1 MNDIAHTLYTVVQYV
16 LGFGPTVLLPLVLF
30 FLALFFKVKPAK
42 ALRSSLIVGIGFVGI
57 YAIFDILTRNVG
69 PAAQAMVERTG
80 ISLPVVDLGWPPLA
94 AITWG
99 SPIAPFVIPLTMLIN
114 VAMLALNKTRTVDVA
129 MLALNKTRTVDVAM
143 LALNKTRTV
152 DVDMWNYWHF
162 ALAGTLVYY
171 STGSF
176 VLGLSAAAIAAI
188 VVLKL
193 ADWSAPLVAK
203 YFGLEGISLPTLSSV
218 VFFPIG
224 LLFDKIIDKIPGVN
238 RIHIDPENVQKKM
251 GIFGEPMMVGTIL
264 GVLLGIIA
272 GYDFKHILLLGI
284 SIGGVMFILPRM
296 VRILMEGLLPLSE
309 AIKKYLNAKY
319 PGRDDLFIGLDIAVA
334 VGNPAIIST
343 ALILTPISVFIAF
356 LLPGN
361 KVLPLGDLANLAVMA
376 SMIVLACRG
385 NIFRAVITAIPVI
398 VADLWIAT
406 KIAPFITGMA
416 KDVNFKM
423 AEGSSGQVSSFLDG
437 GNPFRF
443 WLLEIFNGNI
453 VAIGLIPVLALIIYG
468 VFRLTKGT
476 VYA

>member
-1 MNDIAHTLYTVVQYV
+1 MNDIAHTLYNIVQYI
-16 LGFGPTVLLPLVLF
+16 LGFGPTVMLPLVLF
-30 FLALFFKVKPAK
+30 ILALCFKVKPAK
-42 ALRSSLIVGIGFVGI
+42 ALRSSLTVGIGFVGI
-57 YAIFDILTRNVG
+57 YAIFDILTSNVG

-80 ISLPVVDLGWPPLA
+80 INLPVVDLGWPPLS

-99 SPIAPFVIPLTMLIN
+99 SPIAPFVIPLTILIN
-114 VAMLALNKTRTVDVA
+114 
-129 MLALNKTRTVDVAM
+129 VAM

-171 STGSF
+171 STGSLF
-176 VLGLSAAAIAAI
+176 FGLLAAAIAAV

-193 ADWSAPLVAK
+193 ADWSAPLVQK

-218 VFFPIG
+218 VFFPVG
-224 LLFDKIIDKIPGVN
+224 LLVDKIIDHIPASIVFISTRKPYRKVWHLRRTDDGWHYSGHSARRN
-238 RIHIDPENVQKKM
+238 CRIRFQK
-251 GIFGEPMMVGTIL
+251 V
-264 GVLLGIIA
+264 
-272 GYDFKHILLLGI
+272 LLLGI

-319 PGRDDLFIGLDIAVA
+319 PDRDDLYIGTDIAVA

-343 ALILTPISVFIAF
+343 ALLLTPISVFIAF
-356 LLPGN
+356 VLPGN
-361 KVLPLGDLANLAVMA
+361 EVLPLGDLANLAVMA
-376 SMIVLACRG
+376 SMIALASRG
-385 NIFRAVITAIPVI
+385 NIFRTVLAAIPVI
-398 VADLWIAT
+398 IADLWIAT

-416 KDVNFKM
+416 KDVNFKF

-443 WLLEIFNGNI
+443 WLLEIFNGNLI
-453 VAIGLIPVLALIIYG
+453 AIGLVPVIARYCMA
-468 VFRLTKGT
+468 FSE
-476 VYA
+476 

>member
-1 MNDIAHTLYTVVQYV
+1 MNNIAHTLYTVVQYA

-57 YAIFDILTRNVG
+57 YAIFDILTSNVG

-114 VAMLALNKTRTVDVA
+114 
-129 MLALNKTRTVDVAM
+129 VAM

-453 VAIGLIPVLALIIYG
+453 IAIGLIPVLALVIYG

>member
-1 MNDIAHTLYTVVQYV
+1 M
-16 LGFGPTVLLPLVLF
+16 PLVLF

-57 YAIFDILTRNVG
+57 YAIFDILTSNVG

-114 VAMLALNKTRTVDVA
+114 
-129 MLALNKTRTVDVAM
+129 VAM

-453 VAIGLIPVLALIIYG
+453 IAIGLIPVLALVIYG

>member
-1 MNDIAHTLYTVVQYV
+1 MNDIAHTLYNIVQYI
-16 LGFGPTVLLPLVLF
+16 LGFGPTVMLPLVLF
-30 FLALFFKVKPAK
+30 ILALFFKVKPAK
-42 ALRSSLIVGIGFVGI
+42 ALRSSLTVGIGFVGI
-57 YAIFDILTRNVG
+57 YAIFDILTSNVG

-80 ISLPVVDLGWPPLA
+80 INLPVVDLGWPPLS

-99 SPIAPFVIPLTMLIN
+99 SPIAPFVIPLTILIN
-114 VAMLALNKTRTVDVA
+114 
-129 MLALNKTRTVDVAM
+129 VAM

-171 STGSF
+171 SSGSLF
-176 VLGLSAAAIAAI
+176 FGLLAAAIAA
-188 VVLKL
+188 
-193 ADWSAPLVAK
+193 
-203 YFGLEGISLPTLSSV
+203 V
-218 VFFPIG
+218 VFFPVG
-224 LLFDKIIDKIPGVN
+224 LLVDKIIDHIPGLN
-238 RIHIDPENVQKKM
+238 RIHIDPETVQKKF

-264 GVLLGIIA
+264 GIFLGVIA
-272 GYDFKHILLLGI
+272 GYDFKKVLLLGI

-319 PGRDDLFIGLDIAVA
+319 PDRDDLYIGLDIAVA

-343 ALILTPISVFIAF
+343 ALLLTPISVFIAF
-356 LLPGN
+356 VLPGN
-361 KVLPLGDLANLAVMA
+361 EVLPLGDLANLAVMA
-376 SMIVLACRG
+376 SMIALASRG
-385 NIFRAVITAIPVI
+385 NIFRTVLAAIPVI
-398 VADLWIAT
+398 IADLWIAT

-416 KDVNFKM
+416 KDVNFKF

-443 WLLEIFNGNI
+443 WLLEIFNGNLI
-453 VAIGLIPVLALIIYG
+453 AIALVPVIALVLYG
-468 VFRLTKGT
+468 IFRMTRST

>member
-57 YAIFDILTRNVG
+57 YAIFDILTSNVG

-114 VAMLALNKTRTVDVA
+114 
-129 MLALNKTRTVDVAM
+129 VAM

-356 LLPGN
+356 LLPVN

-453 VAIGLIPVLALIIYG
+453 IAIGLIPVLALIIYG

>member
-57 YAIFDILTRNVG
+57 YVIFDILTSNVG

-114 VAMLALNKTRTVDVA
+114 
-129 MLALNKTRTVDVAM
+129 VAM

-453 VAIGLIPVLALIIYG
+453 IAIGLIPVLALIIYG

>member
-57 YAIFDILTRNVG
+57 YAIFDILTSNVG

-114 VAMLALNKTRTVDVA
+114 
-129 MLALNKTRTVDVAM
+129 VAM

-423 AEGSSGQVSSFLDG
+423 AEGSSGLVSSFLDG

-453 VAIGLIPVLALIIYG
+453 IAIGLIPVLALVIYG

>member
-57 YAIFDILTRNVG
+57 YAIFDILTSNVG

-114 VAMLALNKTRTVDVA
+114 
-129 MLALNKTRTVDVAM
+129 VAM

-437 GNPFRF
+437 GNLFRF

-453 VAIGLIPVLALIIYG
+453 IAIGLIPVLALIIYG

>member
-57 YAIFDILTRNVG
+57 YAIFDILTSNVG

-114 VAMLALNKTRTVDVA
+114 
-129 MLALNKTRTVDVAM
+129 VAM

-238 RIHIDPENVQKKM
+238 RIHINPENVQKKM

-264 GVLLGIIA
+264 GVLLGIIS
-272 GYDFKHILLLGI
+272 GYDFKYILLLGI

-406 KIAPFITGMA
+406 QIAPFITGMA

-453 VAIGLIPVLALIIYG
+453 IAIGLIPVLALVIYG

>member
-57 YAIFDILTRNVG
+57 YAIFDILTSNVG

-114 VAMLALNKTRTVDVA
+114 
-129 MLALNKTRTVDVAM
+129 VAM

-361 KVLPLGDLANLAVMA
+361 KVLPLGDLANLAVMV

>member
-30 FLALFFKVKPAK
+30 FLALFFKVKLAK

-57 YAIFDILTRNVG
+57 YAIFDILTSNVG

-114 VAMLALNKTRTVDVA
+114 
-129 MLALNKTRTVDVAM
+129 VAM

-453 VAIGLIPVLALIIYG
+453 IAIGLIPVLALIIYG

>member
-1 MNDIAHTLYTVVQYV
+1 MNDIAHTLYNIVQYI
-16 LGFGPTVLLPLVLF
+16 LGFGPTVMLPLVLF
-30 FLALFFKVKPAK
+30 ILALFFKVKPAK
-42 ALRSSLIVGIGFVGI
+42 ALRSSLTVGIGFVGI
-57 YAIFDILTRNVG
+57 YAIFDILTSNVG

-80 ISLPVVDLGWPPLA
+80 INLPVVDLGWPPLS

-99 SPIAPFVIPLTMLIN
+99 SPIAPFVIPLTILIN
-114 VAMLALNKTRTVDVA
+114 
-129 MLALNKTRTVDVAM
+129 VAM

-171 STGSF
+171 STGSLF
-176 VLGLSAAAIAAI
+176 FGLLAAAIAA
-188 VVLKL
+188 
-193 ADWSAPLVAK
+193 
-203 YFGLEGISLPTLSSV
+203 V
-218 VFFPIG
+218 VFFPVG
-224 LLFDKIIDKIPGVN
+224 LLVDKIIDHIPGLN
-238 RIHIDPENVQKKM
+238 RIHIDPETVQKKF

-264 GVLLGIIA
+264 GILLGVIA
-272 GYDFKHILLLGI
+272 GYDFKKVLLLGI

-319 PGRDDLFIGLDIAVA
+319 PDRDDLYIGLDIAVA

-343 ALILTPISVFIAF
+343 ALLLTPISVFIAF
-356 LLPGN
+356 VLPGN
-361 KVLPLGDLANLAVMA
+361 EVLPLGDLANLAVMA
-376 SMIVLACRG
+376 SMIALASRG
-385 NIFRAVITAIPVI
+385 NIFRTVLAAIPVI
-398 VADLWIAT
+398 IADLWIAT

-416 KDVNFKM
+416 KDVNFKF

-453 VAIGLIPVLALIIYG
+453 IAIGLVPVIALVLYG
-468 VFRLTKGT
+468 IFRMTRST

>member
-57 YAIFDILTRNVG
+57 YAIFDILTSNVG

-114 VAMLALNKTRTVDVA
+114 
-129 MLALNKTRTVDVAM
+129 VAM

-319 PGRDDLFIGLDIAVA
+319 PGRDDLFIGLDSAVA

-453 VAIGLIPVLALIIYG
+453 IAIGLIPVLALIIYG

>member
-57 YAIFDILTRNVG
+57 YAIFDILTSNVG

-114 VAMLALNKTRTVDVA
+114 VAMLALNKTRTVDV
-129 MLALNKTRTVDVAM
+129 N
-143 LALNKTRTV
+143 
-152 DVDMWNYWHF
+152 MWNYWHF

-453 VAIGLIPVLALIIYG
+453 IAIGLIPVLALIIYG

>member
-57 YAIFDILTRNVG
+57 YAIFDILTSNVG

-114 VAMLALNKTRTVDVA
+114 
-129 MLALNKTRTVDVAM
+129 VAM

-443 WLLEIFNGNI
+443 WLFEIFNGNI
-453 VAIGLIPVLALIIYG
+453 IAIGLIPVLALIIYG

>member
-57 YAIFDILTRNVG
+57 YAIFDIITSNVG

-114 VAMLALNKTRTVDVA
+114 
-129 MLALNKTRTVDVAM
+129 VAM

-453 VAIGLIPVLALIIYG
+453 IAIGLIPVLALVIYG

>member
-57 YAIFDILTRNVG
+57 YAIFDILTSNVG

-114 VAMLALNKTRTVDVA
+114 
-129 MLALNKTRTVDVAM
+129 VAM

-309 AIKKYLNAKY
+309 AIKKYLNTKY

-406 KIAPFITGMA
+406 NIAPFITGMA

-453 VAIGLIPVLALIIYG
+453 IAIGLIPVLALIIYG

>member
-1 MNDIAHTLYTVVQYV
+1 MNDIAHTLYTVVQYA

-57 YAIFDILTRNVG
+57 YAIFDILTSNVG

-99 SPIAPFVIPLTMLIN
+99 SPIAPFVIPLTILIN
-114 VAMLALNKTRTVDVA
+114 
-129 MLALNKTRTVDVAM
+129 VAM

-162 ALAGTLVYY
+162 ALAGTLVFY

-176 VLGLSAAAIAAI
+176 ILGLSAAAVAAI

-193 ADWSAPLVAK
+193 ADWSAPLVDK

-224 LLFDKIIDKIPGVN
+224 LLFDKIIDKIPGLN
-238 RIHIDPENVQKKM
+238 SIHIDPENVQKKL

-309 AIKKYLNAKY
+309 AIKKYLNTKY

-398 VADLWIAT
+398 IADLWIAT

-416 KDVNFKM
+416 RNVNFKM

-453 VAIGLIPVLALIIYG
+453 IAIGLVPVVALIIYG
-468 VFRLTKGT
+468 VFRLTKGS

>member
-57 YAIFDILTRNVG
+57 YAIFDILTSNVG

-114 VAMLALNKTRTVDVA
+114 
-129 MLALNKTRTVDVAM
+129 VAM

-443 WLLEIFNGNI
+443 WLLEIFNRNI
-453 VAIGLIPVLALIIYG
+453 IAIGLIPVLALIIYG

>member
-57 YAIFDILTRNVG
+57 YAIFDILTSNVG

-114 VAMLALNKTRTVDVA
+114 
-129 MLALNKTRTVDVAM
+129 VAM

-284 SIGGVMFILPRM
+284 SIGGVMFIIPRM

-453 VAIGLIPVLALIIYG
+453 IAIGLIPVLALIIYG

>member
-57 YAIFDILTRNVG
+57 YAIFDILTSNVG

-114 VAMLALNKTRTVDVA
+114 VAMLT
-129 MLALNKTRTVDVAM
+129 
-143 LALNKTRTV
+143 LNKTRTV

-176 VLGLSAAAIAAI
+176 VLGLFAAAIAAI

>member
-16 LGFGPTVLLPLVLF
+16 LGFGPTVLLPLILF

-57 YAIFDILTRNVG
+57 YAIFDILTSNVG

-114 VAMLALNKTRTVDVA
+114 
-129 MLALNKTRTVDVAM
+129 VAM

-453 VAIGLIPVLALIIYG
+453 IAIGLIPVLALIIYG
-468 VFRLTKGT
+468 VFRVTKGT

>member
-57 YAIFDILTRNVG
+57 YAIFDILTSNVG

-114 VAMLALNKTRTVDVA
+114 
-129 MLALNKTRTVDVAM
+129 VAM

-398 VADLWIAT
+398 VANLWIAT

>member
-57 YAIFDILTRNVG
+57 YAIFDILTSNVG

-114 VAMLALNKTRTVDVA
+114 
-129 MLALNKTRTVDVAM
+129 VAM

-398 VADLWIAT
+398 AADLWIAT

>member
-57 YAIFDILTRNVG
+57 YAIFDILTSNVG

-114 VAMLALNKTRTVDVA
+114 VAMLALNKTRTVDV
-129 MLALNKTRTVDVAM
+129 
-143 LALNKTRTV
+143 
-152 DVDMWNYWHF
+152 DMWNYWHF

-176 VLGLSAAAIAAI
+176 VLRLSAAAIAAI

-453 VAIGLIPVLALIIYG
+453 IAIGLIPVLALVIYG

>member
-57 YAIFDILTRNVG
+57 YAIFDILTSNVG

-114 VAMLALNKTRTVDVA
+114 
-129 MLALNKTRTVDVAM
+129 VAM

-238 RIHIDPENVQKKM
+238 RIHIDPENVQKKK
-251 GIFGEPMMVGTIL
+251 GIFGEPMMGGTIL
-264 GVLLGIIA
+264 GGLLGIIA

-453 VAIGLIPVLALIIYG
+453 IAIGLIPVLALVIYG

>member
-57 YAIFDILTRNVG
+57 YAIFDILTSNVG

-114 VAMLALNKTRTVDVA
+114 VAMLA
-129 MLALNKTRTVDVAM
+129 M
-143 LALNKTRTV
+143 NKTRTV

-188 VVLKL
+188 VVLKV

-224 LLFDKIIDKIPGVN
+224 LLFDKIIDKIPGLN
-238 RIHIDPENVQKKM
+238 RIHIDPESVQKRL

-264 GVLLGIIA
+264 GILLGIIA

-398 VADLWIAT
+398 IADLWIAT

-437 GNPFRF
+437 GNPFRY
-443 WLLEIFNGNI
+443 WLLEIFNGNVI
-453 VAIGLIPVLALIIYG
+453 AIGLVPVIALIIYAI
-468 VFRLTKGT
+468 FRLTKGT

>member
-30 FLALFFKVKPAK
+30 FLALFFKVKPAQ
-42 ALRSSLIVGIGFVGI
+42 ALRSSLIVGSGFVGI
-57 YAIFDILTRNVG
+57 YAIFDILTSNVG

-114 VAMLALNKTRTVDVA
+114 VAMLALNKTRTVDV
-129 MLALNKTRTVDVAM
+129 
-143 LALNKTRTV
+143 
-152 DVDMWNYWHF
+152 DMWNYWHF

-188 VVLKL
+188 VVLKV

-224 LLFDKIIDKIPGVN
+224 LLFDKIIDKIPGLN
-238 RIHIDPENVQKKM
+238 RIHIDPESVQKRL

-264 GVLLGIIA
+264 GILLGIIA

-398 VADLWIAT
+398 IADLWIAT

-437 GNPFRF
+437 GNPFRY
-443 WLLEIFNGNI
+443 WLLEIFNGNMI
-453 VAIGLIPVLALIIYG
+453 AIGLVPVIALIIYAI
-468 VFRLTKGT
+468 FRLTKGT

>member
-1 MNDIAHTLYTVVQYV
+1 
-16 LGFGPTVLLPLVLF
+16 
-30 FLALFFKVKPAK
+30 
-42 ALRSSLIVGIGFVGI
+42 
-57 YAIFDILTRNVG
+57 
-69 PAAQAMVERTG
+69 TG

-114 VAMLALNKTRTVDVA
+114 
-129 MLALNKTRTVDVAM
+129 VAM

-188 VVLKL
+188 VVLKV

-224 LLFDKIIDKIPGVN
+224 LLFDKIIDKIPGLN
-238 RIHIDPENVQKKM
+238 RIHIDPESVQKRL

-264 GVLLGIIA
+264 GILLGIIA

-398 VADLWIAT
+398 IADLWIAT

-437 GNPFRF
+437 GNPFRY
-443 WLLEIFNGNI
+443 WLLEIFNGNMI
-453 VAIGLIPVLALIIYG
+453 AIGLVPVIALIIYAI
-468 VFRLTKGT
+468 FRLTKGT

>member
-57 YAIFDILTRNVG
+57 YAIFDILTSNVG

-114 VAMLALNKTRTVDVA
+114 VAMLALNKTRTVDV
-129 MLALNKTRTVDVAM
+129 
-143 LALNKTRTV
+143 
-152 DVDMWNYWHF
+152 DMWNYWHF

-176 VLGLSAAAIAAI
+176 VLGLFAAAIAAI

-193 ADWSAPLVAK
+193 ADWSASLVAK

>member
-1 MNDIAHTLYTVVQYV
+1 
-16 LGFGPTVLLPLVLF
+16 
-30 FLALFFKVKPAK
+30 
-42 ALRSSLIVGIGFVGI
+42 
-57 YAIFDILTRNVG
+57 LTSNVG

-114 VAMLALNKTRTVDVA
+114 
-129 MLALNKTRTVDVAM
+129 VAM

-398 VADLWIAT
+398 IADLWIAT

-453 VAIGLIPVLALIIYG
+453 IAIGLIPVLALVIYG

>member
-57 YAIFDILTRNVG
+57 YAIFDILTSNVG

-114 VAMLALNKTRTVDVA
+114 
-129 MLALNKTRTVDVAM
+129 VAM

-361 KVLPLGDLANLAVMA
+361 KVLPLGDLANLVVMA

-437 GNPFRF
+437 GNPFCF

-453 VAIGLIPVLALIIYG
+453 IAIGLIPVLALIIYG

>member
-30 FLALFFKVKPAK
+30 FLALFFKVKSAK

-57 YAIFDILTRNVG
+57 YAIFDILTSNVG

-114 VAMLALNKTRTVDVA
+114 
-129 MLALNKTRTVDVAM
+129 VAM

-453 VAIGLIPVLALIIYG
+453 IAIGLIPVLALVIYG

>member
-1 MNDIAHTLYTVVQYV
+1 
-16 LGFGPTVLLPLVLF
+16 LLPLVLF

-57 YAIFDILTRNVG
+57 YAIFDILTSNVG

-114 VAMLALNKTRTVDVA
+114 
-129 MLALNKTRTVDVAM
+129 VAM

-453 VAIGLIPVLALIIYG
+453 IAIGLIPVLALIIYG

>member
-57 YAIFDILTRNVG
+57 YAIFDILTSNVG

-114 VAMLALNKTRTVDVA
+114 VAMLALNKTRTVDV
-129 MLALNKTRTVDVAM
+129 
-143 LALNKTRTV
+143 
-152 DVDMWNYWHF
+152 DMWNYWHF

-176 VLGLSAAAIAAI
+176 VLGLFAAAIAAI

>member
-57 YAIFDILTRNVG
+57 YAIFDILTSNVG

-114 VAMLALNKTRTVDVA
+114 VAMLALNKTRTVDV
-129 MLALNKTRTVDVAM
+129 
-143 LALNKTRTV
+143 
-152 DVDMWNYWHF
+152 DMWNYWHF
-162 ALAGTLVYY
+162 ALAGALVYY

-437 GNPFRF
+437 GNSFRF

-453 VAIGLIPVLALIIYG
+453 IAIGLIPVLALIIYG

>member
-57 YAIFDILTRNVG
+57 YAIFDILTSNVG

-114 VAMLALNKTRTVDVA
+114 
-129 MLALNKTRTVDVAM
+129 VAM

-238 RIHIDPENVQKKM
+238 RIHIDPENVQKKI
-251 GIFGEPMMVGTIL
+251 GIFGEPMIVGTIL

-453 VAIGLIPVLALIIYG
+453 IAIGLIPVLALVIYG